1 METEGGLFVTTTV
14 SVIVKLMVDQASPL
28 FPYAPFAVIPAMS
41 TLTVPLPA
49 DGAVQSKDQ
58 ARLAAFEWVIDL
70 PLTLT
75 EELPPVANV
84 PLSTSTL
91 NPPYVPDTLLET
103 DSWIE

>member
-1 METEGGLFVTTTV
+1 M
-14 SVIVKLMVDQASPL
+14 VKLMVDQASPL
-28 FPYAPFAVIPAMS
+28 FPYAPFADIAAIS
-41 TLTVPLPA
+41 TFTVPLPA

-58 ARLAAFEWVIDL
+58 ARLTAFECVMDL

-91 NPPYVPDTLLET
+91 NPPCVPDVPPDTE
-103 DSWIE
+103 SWME

>member
-1 METEGGLFVTTTV
+1 
-14 SVIVKLMVDQASPL
+14 MVDQASPL
-28 FPYAPFAVIPAMS
+28 FPYPFAVMPAMS

-58 ARLAAFEWVIDL
+58 ARLAAFECVMDL

-75 EELPPVANV
+75 EELPPVENV

-91 NPPYVPDTLLET
+91 NPPYVPDMLLET
-103 DSWIE
+103 DSWME

>member
-1 METEGGLFVTTTV
+1 
-14 SVIVKLMVDQASPL
+14 MVDQASPP

-41 TLTVPLPA
+41 TLAVPLPA

-58 ARLAAFEWVIDL
+58 ARLTAFEWVMDL

-103 DSWIE
+103 DSWME